1 MNLFNLIR
9 LTADTT
15 TTGNAGEG
23 AQELSGFAAFFYQ
36 YGSLLFLVL
45 MFVIMYFVMIR
56 PQQKRQ
62 KEEAFL
68 VREKCR
74 QKAEQKMR
82 NNLRVGDELVTI
94 GGICGRVFAIKDD
107 TVTIE
112 TSVDRN
118 KIVFK
123 KSAIQTV
130 LTKHEDPIDDD
141 DDDDDI

>member
-1 MNLFNLIR
+1 MNFFDLIR
-9 LTADTT
+9 LSGETT
-15 TTGNAGEG
+15 TTGNAAEG

-62 KEEAFL
+62 KEEA
-68 VREKCR
+68 
-74 QKAEQKMR
+74 KMR

-94 GGICGRVFAIKDD
+94 GGICGRVVAIKDD
-107 TVTIE
+107 TITIE
-112 TSVDRN
+112 SSVDRN

-141 DDDDDI
+141 DDDDDDI

>member
-1 MNLFNLIR
+1 MNVFDLIR
-9 LTADTT
+9 LTGE
-15 TTGNAGEG
+15 TTGAGEG
-23 AQELSGFAAFFYQ
+23 AEELTGFAAFFYQ

-62 KEEAFL
+62 KEEA
-68 VREKCR
+68 
-74 QKAEQKMR
+74 KMR

-123 KSAIQTV
+123 KSAIASWTNLFV
-130 LTKHEDPIDDD
+130 MAFFVWFS
-141 DDDDDI
+141 

>member
-9 LTADTT
+9 LTADTA
-15 TTGNAGEG
+15 TGAAGEG
-23 AQELSGFAAFFYQ
+23 TQELTGFAAFFYQ

-62 KEEAFL
+62 KEEA
-68 VREKCR
+68 
-74 QKAEQKMR
+74 KMR

-94 GGICGRVFAIKDD
+94 GGICGRVVAIKDD

-141 DDDDDI
+141 DDDDDDI